1 MNTRLAVMLLPMMLV
16 LNACSLIKPTINPQI
31 DTYTL
36 SPELN
41 SDVTPSEPAT
51 LLVAF
56 APIRG
61 MRSLMT
67 TDIIYRNSDYGFDSY
82 AYSRWSDSPVKLLS
96 SYLQQTLASKQ
107 QLANVIPYDV
117 GAKATLLLRGE
128 LVDFSHHVQDSS
140 TSLAV
145 ATVHFYLIDVQT
157 KSVVANSMF
166 SVQGQA
172 NPKNA
177 KGATAALNRASSQI
191 AEQLNT
197 WLTKQLSM
205 QQKR

>member
-1 MNTRLAVMLLPMMLV
+1 MNTRLAIVLLPMLLV

-36 SPELN
+36 SLDSN
-41 SDVTPSEPAT
+41 RDIAVAEPTT

-107 QLANVIPYDV
+107 QLANVIPNDV
-117 GAKATLLLRGE
+117 GAKATLILRGE

-145 ATVHFYLIDVQT
+145 ATINFYLIDVQT
-157 KSVVANSMF
+157 KLVIANSVF
-166 SVQGQA
+166 SVQEQA

-177 KGATAALNRASSQI
+177 KGATAALNRASSKI